1 MNSLELVLSK
11 YGCLERIEQSSQTI
25 MQIEKQIGFILPEDY
40 ANFLI
45 KFQGFEKFV
54 GPEYMQI
61 WDIDNLLEN
70 NASYEIIELLP
81 LKIGIGS
88 NMGGELIA
96 LEYIDINNYRIIL
109 TPFIL
114 FYEKENHRI
123 IGDSFTDFLMRLDNN
138 EKWFSQ

>member
-70 NASYEIIELLP
+70 NASSL
-81 LKIGIGS
+81 
-88 NMGGELIA
+88 N
-96 LEYIDINNYRIIL
+96 
-109 TPFIL
+109 
-114 FYEKENHRI
+114 FYH
-123 IGDSFTDFLMRLDNN
+123 
-138 EKWFSQ
+138 

>member
-1 MNSLELVLSK
+1 MNSVELVLSK
-11 YGCLERIEQSSQTI
+11 YGCSKRIERSNQTI
-25 MQIEKQIGFILPEDY
+25 KQIEKQIGFILPEDY

-45 KFQGFEKFV
+45 KFRGFEKFI

-61 WDIDNLLEN
+61 WDIDNLLEK

-81 LKIGIGS
+81 RTIGIGS

-96 LEYIDINNYRIIL
+96 LEYIDINNYKIIL

-114 FYEKENHRI
+114 FYEKENHII
-123 IGDSFTDFLMRLDNN
+123 IGNSFTDFLMRLDNN
-138 EKWFSQ
+138 EKWFRQ

>member
-1 MNSLELVLSK
+1 
-11 YGCLERIEQSSQTI
+11 
-25 MQIEKQIGFILPEDY
+25 
-40 ANFLI
+40 
-45 KFQGFEKFV
+45 
-54 GPEYMQI
+54 
-61 WDIDNLLEN
+61 
-70 NASYEIIELLP
+70 
-81 LKIGIGS
+81 
-88 NMGGELIA
+88 MGGELIA